1 MKYLISFNENMS
13 LAKSIISKKM
23 EAFDKLKNLLS
34 NNLGY
39 IGKFTQYLMEE
50 NVPYKDLNI
59 LYNDLVELKQK
70 NVSIDISDLKY
81 EELVDKIQNSNNDIY
96 INRLINQFPSIQKN
110 IAKELKKNNTNYN
123 IMLKVSKKENLEA
136 FISKVSRYKTKEE
149 LEDALKIAS
158 KDANND
164 IEYIKKYVQESPTS
178 TIEFENNNI
187 LIVKIKDIS
196 DVKTLGSD
204 TSWCI
209 LGDYNW
215 SRYTLKRLQYILFD
229 FNKEEFDPKFKIGF
243 TLEYDG
249 RLYAA
254 HDILDT
260 DVKAHLRKIL
270 DENGIGTISLT
281 KDYLDKIN
289 IQTKSKIEGTTFTAK
304 TTINTWKDLIDMTNA
319 TNVEEVFIKF
329 LDAHN
334 MKYNKER
341 KIVINNLTE
350 PRMEIVSILIRKV
363 SNMLGDEK
371 GFVSI
376 DSIKTKDERILY
388 YLKINDKLIDK
399 NSISSKFGKTEILKY
414 FDIFSQEAF
423 VGFIRDSIFR
433 IFGSSWGSS
442 NKTLKYDIETL
453 TKIFDKIDTDKIDTK
468 DERFIKNYA
477 FLSKLIGRNT
487 FQEYLD
493 VNSIAEYNNNF
504 KEQID
509 LSKLDRYTINKL
521 NIDNFD
527 WASYII
533 KKDYNLNYKI
543 HPNAI
548 ILNNIFNQLEGYNVS
563 FKFNK
568 FSDLAKSIRE
578 KHNRIDN
585 KFLKSLPLTSRK
597 KIFISEDGKHI
608 LNFGD

>member
-1 MKYLISFNENMS
+1 MS

-23 EAFDKLKNLLS
+23 EAFDKLKTLLA

-39 IGKFTQYLMEE
+39 IGKFTQFLMEE
-50 NVPYKDLNI
+50 NVPYNDLEI
-59 LYNDLVELKQK
+59 LYNDLKDLKEK
-70 NVSIDISDLKY
+70 NVNIDISNLKY
-81 EELVDKIQNSNNDIY
+81 EELVDKIQSSNNDIY
-96 INRLINQFPSIQKN
+96 INKLINQFPSIQKN
-110 IAKELKKNNTNYN
+110 IAKELKKNDTYYN

-149 LEDALKIAS
+149 LENALKIAS

-164 IEYIKKYVQESPTS
+164 IEHIKKHVQESPTS
-178 TIEFENNNI
+178 TIEYDNNNI
-187 LIVKIKDIS
+187 LIVNIKDIS
-196 DVKTLGSD
+196 DVKSLGSD

-260 DVKAHLRKIL
+260 DVKAYLMKIL

-281 KDYLDKIN
+281 KDYLEKENRI
-289 IQTKSKIEGTTFTAK
+289 TKSKVEGTTFTAK
-304 TTINTWKDLIDMTNA
+304 TAIKTWKDLIDMTNS
-319 TNVEEVFIKF
+319 TNIEEVFIKF

-341 KIVINNLTE
+341 RIVINNLTE
-350 PRMEIVSILIRKV
+350 NRMELVRLLLRKI

-371 GFVSI
+371 GFVQLDKIESN
-376 DSIKTKDERILY
+376 DKRILY
-388 YLKINDKLIDK
+388 YLKSNDKLIDNK
-399 NSISSKFGKTEILKY
+399 SINSKFGETEVLKY
-414 FDIFSQEAF
+414 FDTFSHEAF
-423 VGFIRDSIFR
+423 VGFVKDLIFR
-433 IFGSSWGSS
+433 IFGSSWYSTE
-442 NKTLKYDIETL
+442 NTLKFKKETL
-453 TKIFDKIDTDKIDTK
+453 IKIFDKIEIDKIDTK
-468 DERFIKNYA
+468 DDKFIKNYA
-477 FLSKLIGRNT
+477 FLSKLLGKNT

-493 VNSIAEYNNNF
+493 INDIAVYNNHF

-509 LSKLDRYTINKL
+509 LSTLDKQTINKL
-521 NIDNFD
+521 YISNFD

-533 KKDYNLNYKI
+533 KKDY
-543 HPNAI
+543 
-548 ILNNIFNQLEGYNVS
+548 ILDEIPYINSLVINDIFNELKDYNVTINFS
-563 FKFNK
+563 KYVK
-568 FSDLAKSIRE
+568 FSDLIKKIRD

-585 KFLKSLPLTSRK
+585 KFLNSLPSTSRK
-597 KIFISEDGKHI
+597 KVFTSEDGKHI
-608 LNFGD
+608 LNFK